1 MLFRR
6 TCALLTVGTSM
17 LAIVS
22 LCAAQAPVE
31 PPAGPGLDLIKRS
44 CVSCHDIYMI
54 TSKRKTPDEWAET
67 MELMAARG
75 AEVTPEEMQ
84 VIEEYLSQNFSKV
97 ATDAATA
104 QAHQPSQ

>member
-1 MLFRR
+1 
-6 TCALLTVGTSM
+6 M

-22 LCAAQAPVE
+22 LSAAQAPAE

-44 CVSCHDIYMI
+44 CVNCHDIYMI

-67 MELMAARG
+67 MEIMAARG

-84 VIEEYLSQNFSKV
+84 VIEEYLSQNFSKL
-97 ATDAATA
+97 ATDSAAA
-104 QAHQPSQ
+104 QSQQTSKQ